1 MRRDDEGRCGPAAT
15 RVHLKYRL
23 MARRHLR
30 PRQFPFAQRWHFYP
44 PQVWRTTR
52 LSATEV
58 PNPGVKRATSEEFM
72 KNSSYFALL
81 FPFDN
86 SGIPHEAG
94 TFSNFH
100 LFPNE
105 GICLCSHL
113 LFRVPHPP
121 HHHHLFL
128 STTLPRYY
136 PPFCLPPQTGGPS
149 DWLLIYKCLC
159 VLKSGTKGVGL

>member
-1 MRRDDEGRCGPAAT
+1 
-15 RVHLKYRL
+15 
-23 MARRHLR
+23 
-30 PRQFPFAQRWHFYP
+30 
-44 PQVWRTTR
+44 
-52 LSATEV
+52 
-58 PNPGVKRATSEEFM
+58 M

-81 FPFDN
+81 FPFHD

-113 LFRVPHPP
+113 LFRPP
-121 HHHHLFL
+121 PLFL

-136 PPFCLPPQTGGPS
+136 PPPFFCLPPQTGGPN
-149 DWLLIYKCLC
+149 WLLIYKCLC